1 MITRSFFSHTPPQ
14 GVLAPLSKRV
24 QKPSPSPHL
33 PARVHVTVCHPD
45 DCGVLLSPSFTFVPS
60 VYTAILSLG
69 DISLSKSRNRD
80 PVRPHASWPARSPSD
95 LAPPRSGLAVAP
107 ATPPSRVFMPA
118 RLCPEHRSPRWVR
131 AGPSLRPSQHG
142 SPVARSRAERRLAR
156 PHSSCPRP
164 CSSFTLC
171 LFFF

>member
-24 QKPSPSPHL
+24 QNPSPSPHL
-33 PARVHVTVCHPD
+33 PARVHVTH
-45 DCGVLLSPSFTFVPS
+45 CGVPLSPPFTFVPS
-60 VYTAILSLG
+60 VNTAILSLG

-95 LAPPRSGLAVAP
+95 LSPPRSGLAGLAVAP

-142 SPVARSRAERRLAR
+142 SPVPRSRAERRLAR

-164 CSSFTLC
+164 CSTLSRRAVI
-171 LFFF
+171 FF